1 MKNRIL
7 PAIGIV
13 LVSAAA
19 VYFGGLFLNIV
30 VLFIIATSCYEF
42 CAIRTNRFNIMLII
56 IMIAFILAM
65 FSISSRQ
72 IGIMIFYIIL
82 LFLFAIVTPEI
93 TTDDIASCFLMSVII
108 AFAMQSVIKL
118 SLSNKIVIG
127 YIVIAAFLTDAGAY
141 IVGSLCGKHKLIERI
156 SPKKTVEGAIGGYI
170 IGFTTSFLF
179 AYFFNFFG
187 QEMIIYLFF
196 SATLPI
202 VSQIGDL
209 AFSMIKRTYGVKD
222 FGSILQGHGGILDR
236 CDSLFFCL
244 IFYVSMMGF
253 LFV

>member
-7 PAIGIV
+7 PAIGII

-19 VYFGGLFLNIV
+19 IFFGGIFLNV
-30 VLFIIATSCYEF
+30 VILFIIAVSCYEF
-42 CAIRTNRFNIMLII
+42 CAIRTNRFNIALIF
-56 IMIAFILAM
+56 IMIAFILTM
-65 FSISSRQ
+65 FSIPNRQ
-72 IGIMIFYIIL
+72 IGIIIFYIIL
-82 LFLFAIVTPEI
+82 LFMFAIFTPEI

-108 AFAMQSVIKL
+108 AFAMQSIIKL
-118 SLSNKIVIG
+118 SVTNKIIIG

-141 IVGSLCGKHKLIERI
+141 LIGSKFGKHQLIARI

-170 IGFTTSFLF
+170 VGFVTSFLF
-179 AYFFNFFG
+179 AFAFNFFG
-187 QEMIIYLFF
+187 QGMYIYLFF

-209 AFSMIKRTYGVKD
+209 SFSMIKRTYGVKD
-222 FGSILQGHGGILDR
+222 FGSILLGHGGILDR

-244 IFYVSMMGF
+244 IFYVSIMGF
-253 LFV
+253 IF

>member
-19 VYFGGLFLNIV
+19 IYFGGAFLNVV
-30 VLFIIATSCYEF
+30 VLFIIAVSCYEF

-56 IMIAFILAM
+56 IMILFILAM

-118 SLSNKIVIG
+118 SLSNKIIIG

-141 IVGSLCGKHKLIERI
+141 ILGSMFGKHKLIPRI
-156 SPKKTVEGAIGGYI
+156 SPKKSVEGAIGGYI
-170 IGFTTSFLF
+170 VGFITSFLF
-179 AYFFNFFG
+179 AYAFNFFG
-187 QEMIIYLFF
+187 QGMSIYLFF

-209 AFSMIKRTYGVKD
+209 SFSMIKRTYGVKD
-222 FGSILQGHGGILDR
+222 FGSILLGHGGILDR

-244 IFYVSMMGF
+244 IFYVSVMGLIF
-253 LFV
+253 